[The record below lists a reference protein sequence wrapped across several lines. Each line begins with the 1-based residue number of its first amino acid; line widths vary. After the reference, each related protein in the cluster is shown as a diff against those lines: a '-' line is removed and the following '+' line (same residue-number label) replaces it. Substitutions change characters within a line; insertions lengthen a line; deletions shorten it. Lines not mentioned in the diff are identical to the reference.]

1 MVFIHNKLFDQKDWQ
16 KMTTAALPFLGTSV
30 GKKVVM
36 ALSGVILFGFVTG
49 HMLGNLQLFLGPA
62 RLNAYA
68 AMLQGMG
75 PALWVVRLFMLLAV
89 LIHIYTATLLTLQS
103 WAARP
108 DRYARHRFREA
119 NYASRTMRWSGPIL
133 GAFLVYHLLHLTV
146 GSAHPTFV
154 HGDVYAN
161 VVAAFSVWHVSAVYI
176 VAMLALGLHMYHGVW
191 SLFQSIGAS
200 HPRFNHWRRIFAA
213 AITGV
218 VVVGNISMPVAV
230 LAGLIG

>member
-1 MVFIHNKLFDQKDWQ
+1 
-16 KMTTAALPFLGTSV
+16 MTSATVTFYGTSV

-36 ALSGVILFGFVTG
+36 AMSGVILFGFVSG

-75 PALWVVRLFMLLAV
+75 PALWGVRLILLLAV
-89 LIHIYTATLLTLQS
+89 LIHIFSATQLTLQS

-108 DRYARHRFREA
+108 QRYARHRFREA
-119 NYASRTMRWSGPIL
+119 NYASRTMRWSGPLL

-146 GSAHPTFV
+146 GSAHATFV
-154 HGDVYAN
+154 TGDVYAN
-161 VVAAFSVWHVSAVYI
+161 VVAGFSIWYVSAFYI

-200 HPRFNHWRRIFAA
+200 HRRFNPWRRIFAV
-213 AITGV
+213 AITAV

-230 LAGLIG
+230 LTGLVR

>member
-1 MVFIHNKLFDQKDWQ
+1 MMVFIHNKLFDQKDWQ

-108 DRYARHRFREA
+108 DRYARHPHHDAPDRRCPDRRRCPQIGRSWACRAEGRKGR
-119 NYASRTMRWSGPIL
+119 SRHPGHSGPSRSP
-133 GAFLVYHLLHLTV
+133 GC
-146 GSAHPTFV
+146 GW
-154 HGDVYAN
+154 GQ
-161 VVAAFSVWHVSAVYI
+161 
-176 VAMLALGLHMYHGVW
+176 G
-191 SLFQSIGAS
+191 
-200 HPRFNHWRRIFAA
+200 
-213 AITGV
+213 
-218 VVVGNISMPVAV
+218 
-230 LAGLIG
+230 